1 MASLA
6 SLGRRAMSA
15 GRSVGSGAARFS
27 GHQGGRS
34 FSSMG
39 KLRMGAAA
47 GAGIGM
53 ARHDNAK
60 RGGYRPKSSATKGL
74 QPRSSGGIHR
84 FDYQGELM

>member
-1 MASLA
+1 MAGFA
-6 SLGRRAMSA
+6 SMGRRAMSA

-34 FSSMG
+34 FSTMG
-39 KLRMGAAA
+39 KFRMGAAGAA
-47 GAGIGM
+47 GVGM

-60 RGGYRPKSSATKGL
+60 RGGYIPKSSATKGL

-84 FDYQGELM
+84 FDYQGEIM